1 MPVNSSLLYGEM
13 LASWLAHLAIPL
25 FVSIMLP
32 YFVRGISTT
41 IKMLIFIGVCC
52 VISFLCQAGLL
63 TVIQASSCAGINN
76 VGYIFIGAAIA
87 AVITGSALLIPA
99 FVEPMR
105 LMVSQFFIRHLSLLT
120 PELEAYQNKLVEMSN
135 EIAVN
140 EDAEKLKEPQ
150 EPQKSQ
156 ESQKPQKSQ
165 AGGGIKEAEYEH
177 QTFQEFAVG
186 ASYWGA
192 FAGAYGFGIGSLY
205 AGRCK

>member
-105 LMVSQFFIRHLSLLT
+105 LMVSQFFIRHISLLT
-120 PELEAYQNKLVEMSN
+120 PELEAYQNKLVEMAN

-140 EDAEKLKEPQ
+140 EDTEKLQEPH

-156 ESQKPQKSQ
+156 KSQKPQT
-165 AGGGIKEAEYEH
+165 GGGIKEAEYED